1 MYLSAVVAIGRLW
14 TLLITC
20 FSLGLTDVTVGL
32 SADVDA
38 VDTSHFR
45 TLGGSENVF
54 CIIFL
59 NIYVE

>member
-1 MYLSAVVAIGRLW
+1 MYLSAIVAIGRLW
-14 TLLITC
+14 TLLIKC
-20 FSLGLTDVTVGL
+20 FSLGLTDVTV
-32 SADVDA
+32 SVDVDA

>member
-1 MYLSAVVAIGRLW
+1 MNTVDNVFLFRPNW
-14 TLLITC
+14 RIT
-20 FSLGLTDVTVGL
+20 V